1 MNTFAVC
8 ASRYL
13 KLGLLGIAAIC
24 CGCGGSSPQEHAET
38 ATASAIPTQ
47 TQASAPLSADDIS
60 WLFPVPTR
68 AQDFANLIAVRDIT
82 TPNPQDPRKQDPVWN
97 DATFQQFLNIVNGPR
112 TQVAGTQS
120 RVSLPAEA
128 RVVDAWFVAGIR
140 IDAGAPGLSS
150 DIRAQFGQL
159 PEIRLIIQ
167 PIIKNLDGSPKVLD
181 IAGHLIFDFVI
192 LPPELPPPSDCF
204 PRFAPDVDAF
214 NSVIA
219 DVAALRTKLN
229 SGQLGAHAVSTVGV
243 PLGVHPGLADA
254 ATANAVRN
262 EMLALLERHI
272 SAQRLGS
279 MAIAGLPA
287 SAPAPWIFLSI
298 VGDRAGHFFPA
309 HGPTLDGSDQ
319 QFAQMLNPA
328 GISPRVV
335 PEPHTNNLNPVTC
348 KNAAV
353 SPTSLPIAVRRGFA
367 TFTVFATPP
376 PAADQSKQILDTIA
390 DPTKSFFFNTD
401 CISCHT
407 ETRRTMDVLKV
418 TDIPGINPA
427 ALPNGQWDVRN
438 FGWGDV
444 GKSGMQS
451 TVTRRTA
458 NETAASVS
466 FINAQLLAKQ
476 AVPDH

>member
-1 MNTFAVC
+1 MNTSALYN
-8 ASRYL
+8 SRYL
-13 KLGLLGIAAIC
+13 QFALLGIVAIC
-24 CGCGGSSPQEHAET
+24 CGCGGSSRQRNADS
-38 ATASAIPTQ
+38 ASGSSLPSQ
-47 TQASAPLSADDIS
+47 TPANAPLSANDIS

-68 AQDFANLIAVRDIT
+68 AADFANLIAVRDIT
-82 TPNPQDPRKQDPVWN
+82 TPNAQDPTRRDPVWN
-97 DATFQQFLNIVNGPR
+97 DATFQQFISIVNGAQ
-112 TQVAGTQS
+112 TQVAGTPAQI
-120 RVSLPAEA
+120 SLPPEA

-167 PIIKNLDGSPKVLD
+167 PILKNPDGSPKVLD
-181 IAGHLIFDFVI
+181 LAGHLIFDFVI
-192 LPPELPPPSDCF
+192 LPPELPASTDCF
-204 PRFAPDVDAF
+204 PRFAPDTAAF
-214 NSVIA
+214 NSVVA

-229 SGQLGAHAVSTVGV
+229 NGQIVGHPVSTAGV

-254 ATANAVRN
+254 TTANAVRN

-328 GISPRVV
+328 GTSPRVV
-335 PEPHTNNLNPVTC
+335 PEPHTNNLNPITC

-353 SPTSLPIAVRRGFA
+353 SATSLPVAVRQGVA
-367 TFTVFATPP
+367 TFTVFATPAP
-376 PAADQSKQILDTIA
+376 PPDQTKQILDTVA

-407 ETRRTMDVLKV
+407 ETRRTMDLLGVADV
-418 TDIPGINPA
+418 PGINKA

-438 FGWGDV
+438 FGWGDA
-444 GKSGMQS
+444 GKAGMQS

-458 NETAASVS
+458 NETAASVA
-466 FINAQLLAKQ
+466 FINAELAQQ
-476 AVPDH
+476 AALR